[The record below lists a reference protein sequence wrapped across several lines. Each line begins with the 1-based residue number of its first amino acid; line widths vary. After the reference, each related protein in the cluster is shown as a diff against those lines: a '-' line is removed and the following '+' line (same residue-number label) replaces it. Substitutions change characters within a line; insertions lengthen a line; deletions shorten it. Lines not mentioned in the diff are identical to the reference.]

1 MAYEPTLEDFESY
14 EPSLSDFEELGA
26 NQAPQEGGGILSSL
40 ASGAKSVGSSVGRFG
55 TGVLQGAS
63 EVGQGIGD
71 LETRLINAMLGTK
84 MQSPKSDIFGAIGV
98 EPGIAGKVGE
108 LGGELLGTGALGGAA
123 SALAKGAEAPA
134 LLSKLGGKPAE
145 AIFSQLTSAP
155 GVFGATVA
163 ATKPGEA
170 LERIKAG
177 GAAYVGGKALEKG
190 GQLLNYINKNVST
203 KKMGKLLEKYNAAS
217 KAESKELYNKAF
229 QGTGEVRPTISASTA
244 NQLGSVFS
252 ESGTAK
258 IKNMITKFNEKPSL
272 KKLHNIRKDV
282 QGKIR
287 SLESSKEKSVLGGE
301 DSDLLFNLNKLSDSI
316 TGDLEKSFKKIGGD
330 KFEQWKQAQSH
341 FKEKRLPLR
350 KYKSVRDYL
359 SKEKTISPA
368 LKRDLLKDENT
379 AKFLAKELGISR
391 GVAKALE
398 GKKFAPVAKN
408 IALYEAFK
416 GLIGG

>member
-14 EPSLSDFEELGA
+14 EPSLSDFEEPPVT
-26 NQAPQEGGGILSSL
+26 QAPQQGNGLLSSL
-40 ASGAKSVGSSVGRFG
+40 ASGAKSVASGVGRLG

-84 MQSPKSDIFGAIGV
+84 LQSPKSDIFGAIGV
-98 EPGIAGKVGE
+98 EPGIAGKIGE

-123 SALAKGAEAPA
+123 SALAKGVEAPA

-145 AIFSQLTSAP
+145 AIYSQLTSAP
-155 GVFGATVA
+155 GIFGATVA
-163 ATKPGEA
+163 ATTPGEA

-177 GAAYVGGKALEKG
+177 GATYVGGKALEKG

-203 KKMGKLLEKYNAAS
+203 KKMGKLLDKYNATS

-229 QGTGEVRPTISASTA
+229 QGTGGIKPTISGSTA

-258 IKNMITKFNEKPSL
+258 IKNMITKFNENPTL
-272 KKLHNIRKDV
+272 ENLHNIRKDV

-287 SLESSKEKSVLGGE
+287 SLESLKEKSGLGGA
-301 DSDLLFNLNKLSDSI
+301 DSDLLFNLNKLRDSI
-316 TGDLEKSFKKIGGD
+316 TGDLQKSFKKIGGD
-330 KFEQWKQAQSH
+330 KFDQWSEAQKH
-341 FKEKRLPLR
+341 FREKIVPLR

-359 SKEKTISPA
+359 GEEKTISPA

-391 GVAKALE
+391 GTAKALE

-408 IALYEAFK
+408 VALYEAFK
-416 GLIGG
+416 SLIGG